1 MSGSVMRRDMHSCCS
16 QGCSCSMRSC
26 RSSHSMTAAG
36 GGRVLP
42 VDVFSTS
49 LVHAPGERVILLFF
63 FIFSLLG
70 GVGERVS
77 FLVFF
82 AISTGEA
89 VEGTLVSAWALAGS
103 LFLRGRPPLAPLARR
118 VSRRWRASSMGGLNR
133 AKASL
138 RPELFRCCSASSPQ
152 ACAASALNS
161 RPSSLLLSDAA
172 TRASRPV
179 STGMLSVV
187 FILVLVWFLSFF
199 LAANIRRG
207 LTLPPCQ
214 KAQPLTPHCAAVGLW
229 FVIICGRK
237 VVFLQ
242 MID

>member
-1 MSGSVMRRDMHSCCS
+1 MSGSLMRRDMHSCCS

-82 AISTGEA
+82 AITT
-89 VEGTLVSAWALAGS
+89 VEVVVGASAGVPVGS
-103 LFLRGRPPLAPLARR
+103 SFLRGRPPLAPLARR
-118 VSRRWRASSMGGLNR
+118 VSRRWRASPMGGLSR

-138 RPELFRCCSASSPQ
+138 SPELFRCCSASSPQ
-152 ACAASALNS
+152 ACAVRAWN
-161 RPSSLLLSDAA
+161 RHPSSLLLSDAA
-172 TRASRPV
+172 TRASVSV
-179 STGMLSVV
+179 STDMFSVV
-187 FILVLVWFLSFF
+187 FILVLVWF
-199 LAANIRRG
+199 
-207 LTLPPCQ
+207 
-214 KAQPLTPHCAAVGLW
+214 W
-229 FVIICGRK
+229 FG
-237 VVFLQ
+237 F
-242 MID
+242 